1 MESSGGDVVAWEISA
16 TDTRFGRLCGYAL
29 VGVLGAFALV
39 ALLAFAV
46 AVAAAVASG
55 DSGTLFVAV
64 VLVLVGG
71 PMSAVALVPFLD
83 ADQRPDDLW
92 PSETFDVRA
101 LHPVGVAASS
111 ILAAAALVATV
122 ASDSVLAVYPLVGV
136 LFVAAMGL
144 AIGGPAGRVDRDAG
158 TLTVHGNTHP
168 LADLAAVRAVD
179 VGGLVLVNTRF
190 VARPGGRDAPF
201 LFTVPRDAYAQV
213 RDDLDAGV
221 AADSTVDAPRSRADR
236 VAIVAAG
243 VGSLALAAALVAL
256 GATSGVD
263 GADVLY
269 AVASFP
275 ALFGVLFLALAARR
289 SA

>member
-1 MESSGGDVVAWEISA
+1 METSGGDVVAWEITA

-29 VGVLGAFALV
+29 VGVLGAFALA

-64 VLVLVGG
+64 VLLLVGG
-71 PMSAVALVPFLD
+71 PVSVVALVPFLD

-92 PSETFDVRA
+92 QSAPLDLGG
-101 LHPVGVAASS
+101 LHPVAVAASVL
-111 ILAAAALVATV
+111 LAAGGIVVGLGSGAAFTPYVV
-122 ASDSVLAVYPLVGV
+122 VGV

-144 AIGGPAGRVDRDAG
+144 AIGGPRGRVDRDAG
-158 TLTVHGNTHP
+158 TLTVNGNANP

-201 LFTVPRDAYAQV
+201 LFTIPRDAYDRV

-221 AADSTVDAPRSRADR
+221 AADSTVEHSRSRTDR
-236 VAIVAAG
+236 VVIIAAG
-243 VGSLALAAALVAL
+243 IGSLALAAALVAL
-256 GATSGVD
+256 GATSSVD

-269 AVASFP
+269 FVAGFP
-275 ALFGVLFLALAARR
+275 ALFAVLFLALAARR

>member
-1 MESSGGDVVAWEISA
+1 MEPSGDGVVAWEIA
-16 TDTRFGRLCGYAL
+16 PTDTRFGRLCAYVL
-29 VGVLGAFALV
+29 VGGAGGFALLV
-39 ALLAFAV
+39 LLAVAF

-55 DSGTLFVAV
+55 DGGTLFVAI

-71 PMSAVALVPFLD
+71 PFSAVALVPFLD

-92 PSETFDVRA
+92 QSAPLDLGG
-101 LHPVGVAASS
+101 LHPVAVAASVL
-111 ILAAAALVATV
+111 LAAGGIVVGLGSGAAFTPYAVVA
-122 ASDSVLAVYPLVGV
+122 V

-144 AIGGPAGRVDRDAG
+144 AVGGPSGCVDPDVG
-158 TLTVHGNTHP
+158 TLTVNGNTNP

-179 VGGLVLVNTRF
+179 VAGLVLVNTRF

-201 LFTVPRDAYAQV
+201 LFTIPRDAYAQV

-221 AADSTVDAPRSRADR
+221 AAEHTVEHSRSRGGR
-236 VAIVAAG
+236 VAVVAAG
-243 VGSLALAAALVAL
+243 VGSLSLAAALVAL
-256 GATSGVD
+256 GATSTVD

-269 AVASFP
+269 FAASFP
-275 ALFGVLFLALAARR
+275 TLFGVLFLALAARR

>member
-1 MESSGGDVVAWEISA
+1 METTGDGVVAWEIA
-16 TDTRFGRLCGYAL
+16 PTDTRFGRLCAYVL
-29 VGVLGAFALV
+29 VGGAGGF
-39 ALLAFAV
+39 ALLALLAVAV

-55 DSGTLFVAV
+55 DGGTLFVAV

-83 ADQRPDDLW
+83 PDQRPDDLW
-92 PSETFDVRA
+92 QSAPLDLGG
-101 LHPVGVAASS
+101 LHPVAVAASVL
-111 ILAAAALVATV
+111 LAAGGIVVGLGSGAAFTPYVV
-122 ASDSVLAVYPLVGV
+122 VGV

-144 AIGGPAGRVDRDAG
+144 AIGGPRGRVDRDAG
-158 TLTVHGNTHP
+158 TFTVNENANP
-168 LADLAAVRAVD
+168 LADLVAVRAVD

-190 VARPGGRDAPF
+190 VARPGGRDAPL
-201 LFTVPRDAYAQV
+201 LFAIPRDAYDQV
-213 RDDLDAGV
+213 RGDLDAGV
-221 AADSTVDAPRSRADR
+221 AADSTVDVTRSRADR

-243 VGSLALAAALVAL
+243 VGSLALAAGLVAL
-256 GATSGVD
+256 GATSSVD

-275 ALFGVLFLALAARR
+275 TLFGVLFLALAARR